1 MKAFSAFPAEL
12 LSSCGE
18 FCQDV
23 AFCALRGSN
32 SHSFAATTKS
42 KEQRTKYAFTVTL
55 RGRAECPLDA
65 KRAMKKLQHRVVNR
79 FVARAHY
86 YPVSAEKPYP
96 DQLVAVT
103 FRTARSENVPPMR
116 HAIRRFLR
124 SLRKIPDGHVLC
136 ESIKFAEEFDGE
148 RDNDLERL
156 VLKLPEQ
163 TSAVLQSAVGR

>member
-1 MKAFSAFPAEL
+1 MKSFYALPAEL

-42 KEQRTKYAFTVTL
+42 KEQRTKYALTVTL

-65 KRAMKKLQHRVVNR
+65 KRAMKKLQRRSVNR

-86 YPVSAEKPYP
+86 YPVSAAYP

-103 FRTARSENVPPMR
+103 FRTARNENVPLMHR
-116 HAIRRFLR
+116 AIRQFLR
-124 SLRKIPDGHVLC
+124 SLPKIPDGHILC
-136 ESIKFAEEFDGE
+136 ESIKFAEEFDGK